1 MSDHKELYD
10 WAKEVSVEMQQVDD
24 AMMEIASFGSDSEGE
39 YEALEAKYEELKKLL
54 SEIEDR
60 IDDLE
65 FNEAIESLPPE
76 EAEKYFPSKR
86 EDEELPF

>member
-1 MSDHKELYD
+1 MNDHKELYD
-10 WAKEVSVEMQQVDD
+10 WAKEVLSEIESIDH

-39 YEALEAKYEELKKLL
+39 YEALEKRYGELKKLL
-54 SEIEDR
+54 EQIEVR

>member
-1 MSDHKELYD
+1 MKHEELYD
-10 WAKEVSVEMQQVDD
+10 WALEVSAEMKNIDD
-24 AMMEIASFGSDSEGE
+24 AMMEIASFGSDSESE
-39 YEALEAKYEELKKLL
+39 FKTLEAKYEELKKLL

-60 IDDLE
+60 INEIE
-65 FNEAIESLPPE
+65 FREAIASLPPE